1 MLTEIYFDNFKSLKE
16 VLIHPK
22 ELAFFCGP
30 NAAGKSN
37 LADAFDFLSQTF
49 RNGVSY
55 AVAAKGGFY
64 NMCFRKMRRARGA
77 ITCRVKGE
85 TTVAKG
91 HKFEFEVSFEISAK
105 GEAIRADFEVTQ
117 ESYFARFIAKKPSDY
132 EYSLSI
138 ERMENRYVSKVSSKG
153 EPLASHLLA
162 PPYALAELFEVI
174 RPEPN
179 SLLAPA
185 ILPGIFALRTIQ
197 RQVGG
202 VRVFQISPR
211 IAREEGTP
219 SVLGELGRHGDN
231 LASAIDYIFSENPRI
246 FEKLQVWLRDVVPEI
261 SALETRYTESRK
273 IGLYLTE
280 KGFRGPWNADEMS
293 DGTIMS
299 IALFLALLDRRHT
312 TVLIEEPENSLHP
325 WMLRKF
331 LGHAREASKE
341 KQILVTTHSPLVVAA
356 SRPEEL
362 FLIERKRGRTQVVSA
377 IEREPIL
384 TEMMQKQFMDLGEY
398 WLSGGVGAIPD
409 TPDVD
414 QGDLFE

>member
-16 VLIHPK
+16 VLIRPK
-22 ELAFFCGP
+22 ELGFFCGP

-37 LADAFDFLSQTF
+37 LADAIDFLSQTF
-49 RNGVSY
+49 RNGISY

-85 TTVAKG
+85 TIVGKG
-91 HKFEFEVSFEISAK
+91 HKIEFEASFEIRAK

-117 ESYFARFIAKKPSDY
+117 ERYFAQFSAREPSNY
-132 EYSLSI
+132 SYSLEI
-138 ERMENRYVSKVSSKG
+138 ERTGNGYGSKLRTTGK
-153 EPLASHLLA
+153 PLESRVFR
-162 PPYALAELFEVI
+162 PPSELVELFDAI
-174 RPEPN
+174 RPEPDN
-179 SLLAPA
+179 LLVSSW
-185 ILPGIFALRTIQ
+185 LPNIFALRTIQ
-197 RQVGG
+197 RQLSG

-219 SVLGELGRHGDN
+219 SVSGELGRHGEN
-231 LASAIDYIFSENPRI
+231 LASAIDYIFTNSPRT

-261 SALETRYTESRK
+261 AALEVGYTESRK

-280 KGFRGPWNADEMS
+280 KGFRGPWIADEMS

-312 TVLIEEPENSLHP
+312 TVMIEEPENSLHP

-331 LGHAREASKE
+331 LGHAREVSKE

-362 FLIERKRGRTQVVSA
+362 YLIERKKGRTQVIPA

-384 TEMMQKQFMDLGEY
+384 TEMLQKQLMDLGEF
-398 WLSGGVGAIPD
+398 WLSGGIGAIPD
-409 TPDVD
+409 APDVD
-414 QGDLFE
+414 QGDLFK